1 MRAIYFDLDGTLL
14 RTEASIVETIAD
26 ALERVA
32 GESPDAWLAAYNE
45 GFLERFPSCEP
56 APYRGG
62 VERLRDET
70 DFDGGVE
77 ETVATLLDAEIAA
90 AEPAPGA
97 AETLAELAA
106 DYRVGVLTNGL
117 PAWQRA
123 KLAAAG
129 LAEPVDAVV
138 TSYEAGAHKPAAA
151 PFDLAEQRLPA
162 AEYGLVGDADDDVDG
177 AETAGWAAVRYEG
190 GSFGDVPRGL
200 GWR

>member
-1 MRAIYFDLDGTLL
+1 VRAIYFDLDGTLL
-14 RTEASIVETIAD
+14 HAETSIAETIAA

-32 GESPDAWLAAYNE
+32 GESPGDWLEAYNE
-45 GFLERFPSCEP
+45 GFLDRFRSCEP

-62 VERLRDET
+62 VERLRAET
-70 DFDGGVE
+70 DFDCGVE
-77 ETVATLLDAEIAA
+77 ETAAALLDAEIAA

-97 AETLAELAA
+97 AETLAELAG

-129 LAEPVDAVV
+129 LSESVDAVV
-138 TSYEAGAHKPAAA
+138 TSYEAGAHKPATA
-151 PFDLAEQRLPA
+151 PFDLAERRLPA
-162 AEYGLVGDADDDVDG
+162 ERYALVGDADDDVEG
-177 AETAGWAAVRYEG
+177 AESADWAAVRYEG
-190 GSFGDVPRGL
+190 GPFGDVPREL